1 MNKESKIALGIF
13 VAQVIIAQGLENR
26 QLRIRCNELIEV
38 AKGLNEEVAYLVH
51 ILNENDV
58 ELDEFD
64 LIALPHVQRRED
76 A

>member
-13 VAQVIIAQGLENR
+13 VAQVIVAQGLENR
-26 QLRIRCNELIEV
+26 KLRIRCNELLEIARGLDKEV
-38 AKGLNEEVAYLVH
+38 EYLVH

-64 LIALPHVQRRED
+64 LIVLPHVNRRED
-76 A
+76 S